1 VKKTKVL
8 GLEYVNS
15 TKEEAVS
22 FVFELIEKKEPVTV
36 FTPNAEIAY
45 NAYKDEDFRKIISSA
60 SLLLPDG
67 AGVVLASKIIDSP
80 LKEKIAGVDFGLE
93 IIKKCSE
100 KGMSLF
106 IVGGKADV
114 AKIATE
120 KLGASFPGLRIAGAC
135 DGYFEKNGPEN
146 DWVIERINESGAD
159 VIFVCFGSPA
169 QEKWVCENLYKMS
182 GAKIICC
189 LGGSV
194 DVYAGNVKRAPR
206 FFIKMNLEWLYRLIK
221 QPKRLP
227 RMMCLPKYI
236 GCALMSKKTN
246 RKITNKEV

>member
-1 VKKTKVL
+1 MKKTNVL

-15 TKEEAVS
+15 TKEEAVD
-22 FVFELIEKKEPVTV
+22 FVFELVEKKELVTV

-45 NAYKDEDFRKIISSA
+45 NAYKDESFHKIISSA
-60 SLLLPDG
+60 SLLIPDG
-67 AGVVLASKIIDSP
+67 SGVVLASKIVNSP
-80 LKEKIAGVDFGLE
+80 LVEKIAGVDFGIE
-93 IIKKCSE
+93 IVKKCSE

-106 IVGGKADV
+106 IMGGKPGV
-114 AKIATE
+114 AQTATE
-120 KLGASFPGLRIAGAC
+120 KLCDSFPKLFIAGAC

-146 DWVIERINESGAD
+146 DRVIDMINESGAD
-159 VIFVCFGSPA
+159 VLFVCLGSPA
-169 QEKWVCENLYKMS
+169 QEKWVYENLNRIK

-236 GCALMSKKTN
+236 GRAFMSRKTN
-246 RKITNKEV
+246 GKITNKEV

>member
-1 VKKTKVL
+1 MKKTKVL

-15 TKEEAVS
+15 TKEEAVDL
-22 FVFELIEKKEPVTV
+22 VFEMYEKRDFVTV

-45 NAYKDEDFRKIISSA
+45 NAYKDEGFCEILSSA
-60 SLLLPDG
+60 SLLIPDG
-67 AGVVLASKIIDSP
+67 AGVVLASKIINSP
-80 LKEKIAGVDFGLE
+80 LAEKIAGVDFGIE
-93 IIKKCSE
+93 IIKRCSE

-106 IVGGKADV
+106 IIGGKPGV
-114 AKIATE
+114 AQAAAKN
-120 KLGASFPGLRIAGAC
+120 LSASFTKLRIAGTC

-146 DWVIERINESGAD
+146 DRVIDKINKSGAN
-159 VIFVCFGSPA
+159 VLFVCLGSPA
-169 QEKWVCENLYKMS
+169 QEKWVYENLH
-182 GAKIICC
+182 KINGEKIVCC

-221 QPKRLP
+221 QPQRLP

-236 GCALMSKKTN
+236 GCAFTSRKT
-246 RKITNKEV
+246 KDAKA

>member
-1 VKKTKVL
+1 MEKTNVL

-15 TKEEAVS
+15 TKEEAVD

-45 NAYKDEDFRKIISSA
+45 SAYKDDDFREIISSA
-60 SLLLPDG
+60 SLLIPDG
-67 AGVVLASKIIDSP
+67 AGVVLASKIINSP
-80 LKEKIAGVDFGLE
+80 LKEKIAGVDFGIE
-93 IIKKCSE
+93 IIKKCPE

-106 IVGGKADV
+106 IVGGKPGV
-114 AKIATE
+114 AQIATE
-120 KLGASFPGLRIAGAC
+120 KLRTSFADLYIAGAC

-146 DWVIERINESGAD
+146 DRVIDLINESSAD
-159 VIFVCFGSPA
+159 VLFVCLGSPA
-169 QEKWVCENLYKMS
+169 QEKWVFENLHRMN
-182 GAKIICC
+182 GVKIICC

-206 FFIKMNLEWLYRLIK
+206 FFIKLNLEWLYRLIK
-221 QPKRLP
+221 QPKRLS

-236 GCALMSKKTN
+236 GCAFMSRKTK